1 MKKKYG
7 FTMIEILMI
16 ALVMWTALIWVLAVM
31 KKMEQSNTKITDN
44 VIATNLAV
52 QWYELVRAQ
61 SNDMRYDSLLSLF
74 WNTDDANAL
83 LRTTSRVH
91 RLEEGKY
98 YIVLANEKICP
109 NSEINENW
117 VVILASWTNL
127 EDCIAWNTGQLR
139 VILWAVCSGEDF
151 KLWAD
156 WECRSWEA
164 RWEFKE
170 YTGITLW
177 SWVCLKDNWWIP
189 CTWDARF
196 HREIIV
202 SQDVNRCGFG
212 TWAFGESWQSIACE
226 WTGENTI
233 YRYRYGYNVCSRV
246 FYNWQAWWQSRKRQ
260 VAEICAKI
268 N

>member
-1 MKKKYG
+1 MKRKYG

-52 QWYELVRAQ
+52 QGYELLRAQ
-61 SNDMRYDSLLSLF
+61 ENDVRYDSLISVRWL
-74 WNTDDANAL
+74 DYANATIS
-83 LRTTSRVH
+83 TTNRLH
-91 RLEEGKY
+91 RLKEWIY
-98 YIVLANEKICP
+98 YVVYAEAK
-109 NSEINENW
+109 SELEYTGDNN
-117 VVILASWTNL
+117 ILVDGLDSETWDTHK
-127 EDCIAWNTGQLR
+127 QLR
-139 VILWAVCSGEDF
+139 VILWAICSGDNTKLDYDGKCKSGADEATF
-151 KLWAD
+151 KI
-156 WECRSWEA
+156 
-164 RWEFKE
+164 
-170 YTGITLW
+170 YTGISQW
-177 SWVCLKDNWWIP
+177 SWVCLENNWWIP

-196 HREIIV
+196 YREIIV
-202 SQDVNRCGFG
+202 SQDVNRCWFG

-246 FYNWQAWWQSRKRQ
+246 FYNWQAWWQSRKKQ
-260 VAEICAKI
+260 VAEICAKL

>member
-1 MKKKYG
+1 MKRKYG

-52 QWYELVRAQ
+52 QGYELVRAQ
-61 SNDMRYDSLLSLF
+61 ANDMRYDSLLSLF
-74 WNTDDANAL
+74 WNEDDANAL

-91 RLEEGKY
+91 WLEEGKY
-98 YIVLANEKICP
+98 YIVYAEQKSWLQY
-109 NSEINENW
+109 SGDEIIWWLSGN
-117 VVILASWTNL
+117 T
-127 EDCIAWNTGQLR
+127 AWDWYKQLR

-164 RWEFKE
+164 RWGFKE

-177 SWVCLKDNWWIP
+177 SWVCLDNNKWVP

-226 WTGENTI
+226 WTGENTV

-246 FYNWQAWWQSRKRQ
+246 FYNWQAWWQSRKKQ